1 MEEGSVLRLIL
12 IHDQG
17 SKKRI
22 QKEDES
28 RARCEI
34 DREGHGVRAEHTSRR
49 PPFRP
54 SLRPGLSVHR
64 PSIISHPVLPPS
76 IPSFLP
82 SFLSWCDDSTIP
94 EA

>member
-1 MEEGSVLRLIL
+1 MPKRGGGLEESSVLRLIL

-34 DREGHGVRAEHTSRR
+34 DREGGERHAVRAEHTRLVASA
-49 PPFRP
+49 P
-54 SLRPGLSVHR
+54 SSF
-64 PSIISHPVLPPS
+64 ISHASLPAS
-76 IPSFLP
+76 LP
-82 SFLSWCDDSTIP
+82 FFG
-94 EA
+94 

>member
-1 MEEGSVLRLIL
+1 MRRIHAKEGLEESYVLRLIL

-34 DREGHGVRAEHTSRR
+34 DREGGRGGREGHAVRAEHT
-49 PPFRP
+49 PLRP
-54 SLRPGLSVHR
+54 S
-64 PSIISHPVLPPS
+64 PSSFISHASLLP
-76 IPSFLP
+76 F
-82 SFLSWCDDSTIP
+82 FG
-94 EA
+94 